1 MSIAYGYRSR
11 LVVASEGAA
20 VGRLL
25 CFWLR
30 MALQTFTK
38 RHHEAA
44 LLLAEDEISD
54 EEIGERCG
62 VSRQTI
68 ANWKKDP
75 GFAGLVGD
83 QVGRLNAAMLRLP
96 IAKKRERLK
105 TLDKMHRK
113 ALGVI
118 EARGEDMEGET
129 PGGETGLLVRQTK
142 QIGSGRDAYKIEEYA
157 VDVAL
162 MREIRA
168 LEEQAAKELGQWVD
182 KREVSGE
189 IRTVEIREIRIPRLE
204 EELV

>member
-1 MSIAYGYRSR
+1 MT
-11 LVVASEGAA
+11 
-20 VGRLL
+20 
-25 CFWLR
+25 
-30 MALQTFTK
+30 LQTFTK
-38 RHHEAA
+38 KHHEAA

-54 EEIGERCG
+54 EEIAARCG

-68 ANWKKDP
+68 ANWKKDS

-118 EARGEDMEGET
+118 EARGESMEGDA
-129 PGGETGLLVRQTK
+129 PGAETGLLVRQVK
-142 QIGSGRDAYKIEEYA
+142 QIGSGRDVQIIEEYA
-157 VDVAL
+157 IDVPL

-182 KREVSGE
+182 KREIGGE
-189 IRTVEIREIRIPRLE
+189 LRTIEIREIRIPRIE
-204 EELV
+204 EAVV

>member
-1 MSIAYGYRSR
+1 MS
-11 LVVASEGAA
+11 
-20 VGRLL
+20 
-25 CFWLR
+25 
-30 MALQTFTK
+30 LQTLTK
-38 RHHEAA
+38 NHHKAA
-44 LLLAEDEISD
+44 LLLAEDELTD
-54 EEIGERCG
+54 EEIAASCG

-68 ANWKKDP
+68 ANWKKDS

-105 TLDKMHRK
+105 TLDKLHRK

-118 EARGEDMEGET
+118 DARGDDMEGET

-157 VDVAL
+157 VDVPL

-182 KREVSGE
+182 KREVTGE
-189 IRTVEIREIRIPRLE
+189 IRTIEIREIRIPRLE